1 MRALRHFPILLLV
14 ITGLVL
20 SSCNLPGAALT
31 TPTVEYEL
39 EDRGPIFTQVAQT
52 IVAELTLNAPPPTE
66 EIEVIGDPTSLS
78 DEDFLENTSTATIF
92 PSIEGTIVETPSP
105 AATGD
110 GDNIPVISASIDTN
124 CRFGP
129 DPSWE
134 VTGYLLVG
142 DESTVHGKSPNGYWW
157 YIENPDVQG
166 DFCWVWTETTVVEGD
181 IDSIPVRQ
189 PPATLTPTPTNT
201 STPTMT
207 GTITPTEEVNP

>member
-1 MRALRHFPILLLV
+1 MRALRHFLALMLV
-14 ITGLVL
+14 ITGLML
-20 SSCNLPGAALT
+20 SSCNLPGAASP
-31 TPTVEYEL
+31 TPNIVDEL
-39 EDRGPIFTQVAQT
+39 EDRSPVFTQVAQT
-52 IVAELTLNAPPPTE
+52 IVAELTLNAPPPTQG
-66 EIEVIGDPTSLS
+66 IKDVGNPTSTS
-78 DEDFLENTSTATIF
+78 GEEFLETTSTGTIF
-92 PSIEGTIVETPSP
+92 PSIEETIVETPAP

-110 GDNIPVISASIDTN
+110 GDSMPVITASIDTN

-142 DESTVHGKSPNGYWW
+142 DESTVHAKSPNGYWW

-201 STPTMT
+201 LTPTLT
-207 GTITPTEEVNP
+207 STITPTEEVNP